1 MEIYG
6 KQYFS
11 KKYYKCFE
19 KSMIYSYSIRNKFGD
34 LDKIVDGNINI
45 FCIAETKLDL
55 LPIIS
60 S

>member
-1 MEIYG
+1 
-6 KQYFS
+6 
-11 KKYYKCFE
+11 
-19 KSMIYSYSIRNKFGD
+19 MIYSYSIRNKFGD

-45 FCIAETKLDL
+45 FGIAETKLDL